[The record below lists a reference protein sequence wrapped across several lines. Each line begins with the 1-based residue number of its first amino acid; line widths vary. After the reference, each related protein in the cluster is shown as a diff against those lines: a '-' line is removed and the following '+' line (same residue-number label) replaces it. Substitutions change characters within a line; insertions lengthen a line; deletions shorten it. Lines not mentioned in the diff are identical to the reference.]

1 MTPASTQLET
11 RDRLPDAL
19 RVLMEDYPRHS
30 WEHDPGFH
38 GLISFW
44 LERHL
49 MFRKIVAQMQSDTE
63 KFLNQDLS
71 AKVYAGHLSRY
82 GGMFVQELHGHHTIE
97 DQHYFP
103 KLIDLDS
110 RISRGFDILDKDH
123 HAIDGHLNAFV
134 TSANGVLQNIE
145 APQKLKPAAD
155 ALHRQLRGLEGLLNR
170 HLVDEEELVVPV
182 VLKYGAPDM

>member
-1 MTPASTQLET
+1 MTTSSLKLET
-11 RDRLPDAL
+11 RKGLPDAL
-19 RVLMEDYPRHS
+19 RVLMEEYPREN
-30 WEHDPGFH
+30 WENDPGFH

-44 LERHL
+44 LDRHL
-49 MFRKIVAQMQSDTE
+49 MFRKIIAQIQSDTE
-63 KFLNQDLS
+63 KFLDKNQS
-71 AKVYAGHLSRY
+71 EKFFAAHLSRY

-134 TSANGVLQNIE
+134 ASANDVLQNIE
-145 APQKLKPAAD
+145 TPKKLLPAAE
-155 ALHRQLRGLEGLLNR
+155 AFHKQLRGLEGLLNR
-170 HLVDEEELVVPV
+170 HLIDEEELVVPV
-182 VLKYGAPDM
+182 VLKYGAPDL